1 VSYFGANAWHLRWFT
16 ISPDKITSVPDRGDP
31 DEHRM
36 RYPQFKAIEIDENRL
51 IINIV
56 HPAEG
61 KRDYTLMAP
70 SRPIFDKVVAAFEV
84 RGDSVGL

>member
-1 VSYFGANAWHLRWFT
+1 M
-16 ISPDKITSVPDRGDP
+16 SPDRITSVPDRGDP

-36 RYPQFKAIEIDENRL
+36 RYPRFKAIEIDEQRL

-61 KRDYTLMAP
+61 KRNFTVMAP
-70 SRPIFDKVVAAFEV
+70 SKPIFDKVVGKFQVRYYILFEKV
-84 RGDSVGL
+84 RRLKDSKKF